1 MKNIRGEAVLHY
13 IFDTDICF
21 SCRALSCALL
31 TMTSTY
37 WTTPSSYTGI
47 LTDPATNSFHFGKR
61 IQFWIW
67 KEKCISDFRQIYI
80 DNIITDLVSKQ
91 RRLFLLTQKRSLRK
105 IISSTMRFSPRSP
118 QIIQTW
124 QLFIRKQYIFCNFL
138 QIKKLYGERKG
149 CAPQVWTWPSSTLF
163 ASKSGAVHILRQPKW
178 GDL

>member
-13 IFDTDICF
+13 IFDIDICF

-47 LTDPATNSFHFGKR
+47 LTDPATYSFHFGK
-61 IQFWIW
+61 
-67 KEKCISDFRQIYI
+67 KKSISEFRQIYI
-80 DNIITDLVSKQ
+80 DDIITDLVSKQ

-124 QLFIRKQYIFCNFL
+124 QYINLLMDGTHYICFSWYVTCYL
-138 QIKKLYGERKG
+138 LYSMQNKNMT
-149 CAPQVWTWPSSTLF
+149 PV
-163 ASKSGAVHILRQPKW
+163 KY
-178 GDL
+178 